1 MTVTQKYR
9 PKKPKTHK
17 YLERHSSNIMLPFNK
32 YSVIFFFKCHSSR
45 ESKFSFSTEEKM
57 SLYKQSQRIIM
68 WNKKLFDKISIFSWG
83 QMSWVWGAPSWLD
96 YSAIQAEAPL
106 GTQM

>member
-1 MTVTQKYR
+1 
-9 PKKPKTHK
+9 
-17 YLERHSSNIMLPFNK
+17 
-32 YSVIFFFKCHSSR
+32 
-45 ESKFSFSTEEKM
+45 M

-68 WNKKLFDKISIFSWG
+68 WNKKLFDKISILSWG

>member
-1 MTVTQKYR
+1 
-9 PKKPKTHK
+9 
-17 YLERHSSNIMLPFNK
+17 
-32 YSVIFFFKCHSSR
+32 
-45 ESKFSFSTEEKM
+45 M
-57 SLYKQSQRIIM
+57 SLYKQSRRIIM
-68 WNKKLFDKISIFSWG
+68 WNKKLFDKIPILSRG

>member
-1 MTVTQKYR
+1 MSFIQR
-9 PKKPKTHK
+9 
-17 YLERHSSNIMLPFNK
+17 IQ
-32 YSVIFFFKCHSSR
+32 ISR
-45 ESKFSFSTEEKM
+45 SAEEKM
-57 SLYKQSQRIIM
+57 SLYKQSRRIIM
-68 WNKKLFDKISIFSWG
+68 WNKKLFDKIPILSRG